1 MNLRIKLLTAFI
13 LLIII
18 PIFVL
23 GIITFL
29 VTFRSIESKYSEQAE
44 YALKS
49 IGFSINSVFTEIDNV
64 TRSGS
69 DRELF
74 QNALS
79 SSDPKTQNLTNEGQI
94 ELNANQT
101 SFRTLL
107 YNHPA
112 IDYAFL
118 YNLNTLNNLYSYK
131 NYESIKPFPVFDKE
145 GFTPLTYLQLKNHPV
160 YKEVMKLNGRALWI
174 APHEYPELTGSEP
187 VFTQIRVIKKLS
199 NLHKMGILAV
209 QIKNWEIDDIFK
221 NLQIGG
227 NQRDTRFFLVNNK
240 GLVLYDNKDA
250 FDGTSINKYVN
261 ETLSYGGKYQSFK
274 GKFGGQESVISIY
287 HLKEHPW
294 SIVSVTSW
302 SYLSNEVMTF
312 AKWFVGIL
320 AIFVVTAV
328 MFNVFFMNRIT
339 GTIGVIVRFMRKA
352 EAGDLGAR
360 VDEKGD
366 DELLL
371 LQKGFN
377 NQMDKISQL
386 FDQVR
391 NEQEKKTNAEL
402 RVLQA
407 QIKPHFLFNTL
418 ESINALAIQNQGKK
432 VSGMV
437 LRLASILR
445 ISFQGKEEIPLR
457 QELEHVINYLE
468 IQKFRFE
475 DVFDYSLEIP
485 EELMNCLV
493 LKLTIQPLV
502 ENCIQHGFEGI
513 EYKGH
518 LKITGWTHENRIV
531 LRIEDNGIGMTSKQ
545 LSSLKYF
552 GDSENDHE
560 IKVEP
565 QGTLVTNQERRGLGL
580 RSVMDRIRFQYGAR
594 YGLFICSAPG
604 HGTIIQCVIPKNEWG
619 DKL

>member
-29 VTFRSIESKYSEQAE
+29 VTFKSIQSKYSEQAE

-79 SSDPKTQNLTNEGQI
+79 VKDPEKTKNQNLALTVKGQI
-94 ELNANQT
+94 EFNANQT

-118 YNLNTLNNLYSYK
+118 YKMSVMNNLDADK
-131 NYESIKPFPVFDKE
+131 EYETEKPFPVFDKE

-160 YKEVMKLNGRALWI
+160 YKEVMKLNGKALWI
-174 APHEYPELTGSEP
+174 APHEYPEITGSEP

-199 NLHKMGILAV
+199 NMHKIGILAV

-221 NLQIGG
+221 NLQVGG
-227 NQRDTRFFLVNNK
+227 NQRDTSFYLVNDS
-240 GLVLYDNKDA
+240 GLVLYDNKHS

-261 ETLSYGGKYQSFK
+261 EPLSYGRNYQSFK
-274 GKFGGQESVISIY
+274 GKFNGQESVISIY

-320 AIFVVTAV
+320 GIFVVTAI

-352 EAGDLGAR
+352 EAGELGAR

-386 FDQVR
+386 FDQVK
-391 NEQEKKTNAEL
+391 NEQEKKINAEL

-418 ESINALAIQNQGKK
+418 ESINVLAIQNQGKK
-432 VSGMV
+432 VNEMV

-445 ISFQGKEEIPLR
+445 ISFQGKEEIMLR
-457 QELEHVINYLE
+457 QELEHVSNYLE

-475 DVFDYSLEIP
+475 DLFDYTIDIP
-485 EELMNCLV
+485 DEMMNCLV
-493 LKLTIQPLV
+493 LKLTIQPIV
-502 ENCIQHGFEGI
+502 ENSIQHGFEGI
-513 EYKGH
+513 EYKGQ
-518 LKITGWTHENRIV
+518 LRISGRV
-531 LRIEDNGIGMTSKQ
+531 EEDRILLRIEDNGIGMTNDQ
-545 LSSLKYF
+545 LQKFKYF
-552 GDSENDHE
+552 DESEVVQETTD
-560 IKVEP
+560 
-565 QGTLVTNQERRGLGL
+565 VTNHERRGLGL
-580 RSVMDRIRFQYGAR
+580 RSVVDRLRFKYGHR

-604 HGTIIQCVIPKNEWG
+604 HGTIIQCVIPKNELG
-619 DKL
+619 DKI